1 MTVNK
6 ENWNCHSNKKC
17 ELYKKLV
24 NDNKWKQ
31 NFQNYSEIYCI
42 PSELKFDFIKN
53 YFFWSPALIKVL
65 IGKIKI
71 E

>member
-53 YFFWSPALIKVL
+53 YFF
-65 IGKIKI
+65 
-71 E
+71 